1 MLPTSC
7 LQTSQDRPDRWEIRE
22 AEDPDGSARDE
33 ESMPPPSLQPG
44 SASLGP
50 AAASEGISANT
61 EGSGAGGTERGGAV
75 AAFNQLQEN
84 LAREGD
90 LAGLRLAAAQLLQSS
105 ARGII
110 GSKQSNRPAGDSG
123 GAAAYERQKKMDQTG
138 TPKSQKQ
145 GLVSDE
151 CSAAPSVSRSRNPP
165 PIAPSR
171 AAVAHVDFEAD
182 ERRLFEIFDSDNTGK
197 ISMAD
202 LQNIAKDMGI
212 PLSDEALS
220 DLIEGADKDGD
231 GEIDEEEF
239 KYLLAEYGQQR
250 SQPVREEP
258 AGKGEDSFL
267 DLEIQRGPTD
277 YSNQRGHGG
286 LQCAAFCYQLNTS
299 GGIFR
304 LS

>member
-1 MLPTSC
+1 M
-7 LQTSQDRPDRWEIRE
+7 
-22 AEDPDGSARDE
+22 G
-33 ESMPPPSLQPG
+33 
-44 SASLGP
+44 
-50 AAASEGISANT
+50 
-61 EGSGAGGTERGGAV
+61 
-75 AAFNQLQEN
+75 
-84 LAREGD
+84 
-90 LAGLRLAAAQLLQSS
+90 
-105 ARGII
+105 
-110 GSKQSNRPAGDSG
+110 
-123 GAAAYERQKKMDQTG
+123 QKKMDQTG